1 MEATD
6 TSVATPEAP
15 PETEPMDATPSTEA
29 TDTTTAAVDTS
40 APGDAE
46 ASAEGGSCTITVTG
60 DVEQEVTYP
69 QDPLSINTEYWLTEE
84 QIRESI
90 EFLEIEDTYEDFV
103 SRDEPVLLWMEIS
116 CGAEYTQDTAG
127 PSVLLASTD
136 GTKGAQMPMG
146 PGTYAVS
153 GGIFDIVGTPGTVIA
168 GFNLSP
174 EEPFSTVDGSG
185 ELVIT
190 SWDKSAIEG
199 TVTFE
204 VEEAFV
210 DQPRHATV
218 QMDFSYICADSPSH
232 MGCG

>member
-15 PETEPMDATPSTEA
+15 PATEPMDATPSTEA

-40 APGDAE
+40 APGDAD

>member
-1 MEATD
+1 
-6 TSVATPEAP
+6 
-15 PETEPMDATPSTEA
+15 MDATPSTEA

-40 APGDAE
+40 APGDAD

>member
-1 MEATD
+1 MGT
-6 TSVATPEAP
+6 TTPP
-15 PETEPMDATPSTEA
+15 TEA
-29 TDTTTAAVDTS
+29 IETTTAAGDTS
-40 APGDAE
+40 AAGNVD

-69 QDPLSINTEYWLTEE
+69 QDPLSINTEYWLTED

-90 EFLEIEDTYEDFV
+90 EFLEIEETYEDFL
-103 SRDEPVLLWMEIS
+103 SRDEPVLLWLEIA
-116 CGAEYTQDTAG
+116 CGAEYTQDTVG
-127 PSVLLASTD
+127 PSVLVASTD

-146 PGTYAVS
+146 PGTYPVS
-153 GGIFDIVGTPGTVIA
+153 GGIFDMVGTPGTVIA

-190 SWDKSAIEG
+190 SWDKSTIQG
-199 TVTFE
+199 MVTFE

-218 QMDFSYICADSPSH
+218 QMDFSYICAASPSH

>member
-40 APGDAE
+40 APGDAD

-90 EFLEIEDTYEDFV
+90 EFLEIEDTYEDFE
-103 SRDEPVLLWMEIS
+103 SRDEPVMLWMEIA

-190 SWDKSAIEG
+190 SWDKSSIEG

-204 VEEAFV
+204 AEEAFV

>member
-1 MEATD
+1 
-6 TSVATPEAP
+6 
-15 PETEPMDATPSTEA
+15 MDATPSTEA